1 MTLQIRTFDGSFH
14 LLSEN
19 LESYILDM
27 KLSHFNCIKSEDKIG
42 LLLLREFGF
51 LKTIDSGFNEIG

>member
-1 MTLQIRTFDGSFH
+1 VTLQIRTFDGSFH

-19 LESYILDM
+19 LESNILDM